1 MEDEY
6 RILIQHSHIELQTTL
21 ILVVQTVNLYVSIR
35 SLIPR
40 LSPHTNEKLNPNP
53 NPLPLFRTGNDGK
66 LGGAWERG
74 YSQVLAF
81 AVSSEMILVCSEALW
96 S

>member
-1 MEDEY
+1 MEDDY

-21 ILVVQTVNLYVSIR
+21 ILVVQTVNLCVS
-35 SLIPR
+35 
-40 LSPHTNEKLNPNP
+40 
-53 NPLPLFRTGNDGK
+53 
-66 LGGAWERG
+66 
-74 YSQVLAF
+74 SQVLAF